1 MLRYKRQS
9 PGGIGQLFE
18 GGLPS
23 KGGHLVRET
32 YASTCCHCAHITEI
46 SSMRTI
52 NDHVVVCRGCMK
64 LICLRCAGQPCR
76 PQEAEAER
84 IEREHRLRSA
94 LDRQAWGC
102 Y

>member
-1 MLRYKRQS
+1 
-9 PGGIGQLFE
+9 
-18 GGLPS
+18 
-23 KGGHLVRET
+23 
-32 YASTCCHCAHITEI
+32 
-46 SSMRTI
+46 MRTI

-76 PQEAEAER
+76 PQEVEAER